1 MHALQ
6 VALTD
11 AASLGVQVGLEHK
24 AKALVPGQPLNDHL
38 PPIRGRRGAGC
49 GGHAVGTGGERAP
62 LYCASVGQT
71 KGGKI
76 KGGGLVGIDT
86 ILRTYVV
93 TLALT
98 VQGTNNC
105 TYLRM

>member
-71 KGGKI
+71 KGGEI
-76 KGGGLVGIDT
+76 KGGGASRD
-86 ILRTYVV
+86 RHHPTYVV

-105 TYLRM
+105 TYVRM